1 MSNARAVQRAF
12 SSLGILWVGFSI
24 SGRIGRM
31 GRIRW
36 RSFICGLC
44 WVCEMKRPLV
54 KVREVQGAGACK
66 LQMSGVVLYL

>member
-1 MSNARAVQRAF
+1 
-12 SSLGILWVGFSI
+12 LGILWVGFSI

-44 WVCEMKRPLV
+44 WVCEMKRPLM
-54 KVREVQGAGACK
+54 KVREVQGAGA
-66 LQMSGVVLYL
+66 LQIAK